1 MSQLYTVLTLLR
13 LVAFMVLVYV
23 GLGWLVERRSRDPES
38 KLRYFFH
45 TVCLPVTWLVA
56 KWMKPGTPKE
66 RVFRMSFLAVALVWM
81 LLIALH
87 RLAQPAVVPVF
98 GQ

>member
-1 MSQLYTVLTLLR
+1 MSQLYNVLTLLR
-13 LVAFMVLVYV
+13 LIAFMVLVYV

-45 TVCLPVTWLVA
+45 VVCSPVTWLVA
-56 KWMKPGTPKE
+56 KGMKPGTPME

-87 RLAQPAVVPVF
+87 RLAQPAVVPII
-98 GQ
+98 GL

>member
-1 MSQLYTVLTLLR
+1 MSQLYNVLTLLR
-13 LVAFMVLVYV
+13 LIAFMVLVYV
-23 GLGWLVERRSRDPES
+23 GLGWLVERRSGPES

-45 TVCLPVTWLVA
+45 IVCSPVTWLVA
-56 KWMKPGTPKE
+56 RRMAPGTPKE

-87 RLAQPAVVPVF
+87 RLAQPAVVPII

>member
-1 MSQLYTVLTLLR
+1 MSQLYNVLTLFR

-23 GLGWLVERRSRDPES
+23 GLGWLVERRSRDPDS

-45 TVCLPVTWLVA
+45 VVCSPVTWLVA
-56 KWMKPGTPKE
+56 RRMAPGTPKE

-81 LLIALH
+81 IFIALH
-87 RLAQPAVVPVF
+87 RLALPAVGPAISP
-98 GQ
+98 